1 MLYWNVLKAVSNML
15 CFQCSH
21 ANLLSNSIFKFMYIF
36 DFQKH
41 RTQYEISLVYLHSA
55 LGSDD
60 GPRIPTSGQ
69 ETASRWLETFPD
81 FSRSRTL

>member
-1 MLYWNVLKAVSNML
+1 
-15 CFQCSH
+15 
-21 ANLLSNSIFKFMYIF
+21 MYIF